1 MLARHLRGKAVKIGV
16 GANRAATAACFF
28 KRHGYVDPRDYLV
41 EGKWHE
47 QKEGSWINSRKVGV
61 VVLDDGM
68 QVLFPLCFSYYLCHF
83 AFTLSVF
90 SCIYML
96 MFSNSCA
103 CVRIT

>member
-1 MLARHLRGKAVKIGV
+1 MLTRHLRGKAVKIGV

-47 QKEGSWINSRKVGV
+47 QKEGSRIDSRKVGV

-68 QVLFPLCFSYYLCHF
+68 QVLFPLCFSYHVSFCLHSLRVCLHIHPY
-83 AFTLSVF
+83 VQ
-90 SCIYML
+90 
-96 MFSNSCA
+96 
-103 CVRIT
+103 